1 MKKYILKS
9 LILIILNCNSLLS
22 SSCYLNSIDKNN
34 NPEYL
39 TYVDNLVKV
48 DDQNFTDLTPVLTA
62 QSPVLAAQS
71 IDQDDLFLNLVIDN
85 AQTASRV
92 QELNPENY
100 LVVL

>member
-9 LILIILNCNSLLS
+9 LILIILNCNFLLS
-22 SSCYLNSIDKNN
+22 GSFYLNSIDKDN

-39 TYVDNLVKV
+39 TYVDNLVKI
-48 DDQNFTDLTPVLTA
+48 DDQNFTDLTPI
-62 QSPVLAAQS
+62 LAAQS

-92 QELNPENY
+92 QELNPENC

>member
-9 LILIILNCNSLLS
+9 LILIILNCNFLLS
-22 SSCYLNSIDKNN
+22 GSFYLNSIDKDN

-39 TYVDNLVKV
+39 TYVDNLVKI

-92 QELNPENY
+92 QELNPENC

>member
-1 MKKYILKS
+1 MKKYISKS
-9 LILIILNCNSLLS
+9 LILIILNCNFLLS
-22 SSCYLNSIDKNN
+22 NSFYLNSIDKDN

-39 TYVDNLVKV
+39 TYVDNLVTI
-48 DDQNFTDLTPVLTA
+48 DDQNFTDLT
-62 QSPVLAAQS
+62 PVLAAQS

-92 QELNPENY
+92 QELNPENV

>member
-9 LILIILNCNSLLS
+9 LILIILNCNFLLS
-22 SSCYLNSIDKNN
+22 GSFYLNSIDKDN

-39 TYVDNLVKV
+39 TYVDNLVKR
-48 DDQNFTDLTPVLTA
+48 DDQNFTDLT
-62 QSPVLAAQS
+62 PVLAAQS

>member
-9 LILIILNCNSLLS
+9 LILIILNCNFLLS
-22 SSCYLNSIDKNN
+22 SSFYLNSIDKDNN
-34 NPEYL
+34 QEYL
-39 TYVDNLVKV
+39 TYVDNLVTI
-48 DDQNFTDLTPVLTA
+48 DDQNFTDLTPIL
-62 QSPVLAAQS
+62 AQS

>member
-1 MKKYILKS
+1 MKKYISKS
-9 LILIILNCNSLLS
+9 LILIILNCNFLS
-22 SSCYLNSIDKNN
+22 SSSFYLNSIDKDNN
-34 NPEYL
+34 QEYL
-39 TYVDNLVKV
+39 TYVDNLVTI
-48 DDQNFTDLTPVLTA
+48 DDQNFTDLTPIL
-62 QSPVLAAQS
+62 AQS

>member
-9 LILIILNCNSLLS
+9 LILIILNCNFLS
-22 SSCYLNSIDKNN
+22 SGSFYLNSIDN

-39 TYVDNLVKV
+39 TYVDNLVTI
-48 DDQNFTDLTPVLTA
+48 DDQNFTDLT
-62 QSPVLAAQS
+62 PVLAAQS
-71 IDQDDLFLNLVIDN
+71 IDQDDLFLNLVIDS

-92 QELNPENY
+92 QELNPENV

>member
-9 LILIILNCNSLLS
+9 LILIILNCNFLLS
-22 SSCYLNSIDKNN
+22 SSFYLNSIDKDN

-39 TYVDNLVKV
+39 TYVDNLVKI
-48 DDQNFTDLTPVLTA
+48 DDQNFTDLTPI
-62 QSPVLAAQS
+62 LAAQS

-92 QELNPENY
+92 QELNPENC

>member
-9 LILIILNCNSLLS
+9 LILIILNCNFLLS
-22 SSCYLNSIDKNN
+22 SSFYLNSIDKDN

-39 TYVDNLVKV
+39 TYVDNLVKI

-71 IDQDDLFLNLVIDN
+71 LDQNEKFLNLVIDN

-92 QELNPENY
+92 QELNPENC

>member
-9 LILIILNCNSLLS
+9 LILIILNCNFLLS
-22 SSCYLNSIDKNN
+22 SSFYLNSIDKDN

-39 TYVDNLVKV
+39 TYVDNLVKI
-48 DDQNFTDLTPVLTA
+48 DDQNFTDLTPVLKA

-71 IDQDDLFLNLVIDN
+71 IDQDDLFLNLIIDS